1 MPLPMENRL
10 QFENA
15 RAMAN
20 SLSQYHRKR
29 NFSRTAE
36 PRGKTVERSAK
47 QLRFI
52 IQKHAARRLHY
63 DLRLEFDGVFKSWAV
78 TRGPSINPADKRLAV
93 EVEDHPLEYGNFEGT
108 IPQGEYGGGTVQL
121 WDGGYWEPLE
131 GFDPEQGLKTGNLK
145 FTLQGER
152 LRGEWALVR
161 MRKEGTR
168 HNWLLLKKKDAA
180 AGSAKAAERLLQE
193 DSSVASARSMKEIA
207 AGGSK
212 KSAARS
218 ASASAKRTEKGSR
231 RAKSAGRMPEFVPPE
246 LCRLVARA
254 PEGEG
259 WGHEVK
265 FDGYR
270 MQLRVEKGVAQLRTR
285 TGLDWTRKFGGI
297 ATAAKR
303 LPDCIVDGEVV
314 ALNASG
320 APDFGALQS
329 ALKEGGTKAL
339 IFYAFDLLF
348 RDESDLR
355 QEPLRTRKKELAR
368 MLRGIKGE
376 KSIIRFVDHFE
387 AAGEAVLKSACQMSL
402 EGIISKR
409 LDSPYRS
416 GRGGDWTKAK
426 CRAGQEVVIAGWTE
440 QAGQLR
446 SLLAGI
452 YREGE
457 LVYIG
462 RVGTGYGRDVSQSV
476 LPQLRKAAAAK
487 SPFAKPARTGSN
499 AGLHWAKPK
508 LVAEIAFAGWTPD
521 GNLRQAAFKGL
532 RSDKPAREVTA
543 LEGLEEKRDVDSAS
557 PNRRG
562 RKLLRQSDNP
572 SSVMSVPISKPDK
585 VLWPE
590 VGDDPAMTKL
600 DLARYFE
607 RVGEWL
613 FPHVKDR
620 PCSIVRAPDGITGS
634 TFFQRHAMAGTSNLL
649 DVVKIRGD
657 AKPYLV
663 IRRIEGLIALAQSA
677 AVELHPWNSE
687 PGHPEMPGRLVFDLD
702 PGPDVPFAAIVSAA
716 HEVRERL
723 EKLGLVAFC
732 KTSGGKGLHVVVPL
746 STGAKQAVD
755 WTVAKAFAATVSM
768 QMAADSPDKYV
779 AKMTKSLRQG
789 RIYLDY
795 LRNGRLATA
804 AAVLSPR
811 ARPGATVSM
820 PLEWQ
825 QVRKGLDPAKFT
837 LATVPSLLNKA
848 GFWPDYCDSER
859 SLRSAIRLLE
869 KGSSRRSRRA
879 DAATVSR

>member
-1 MPLPMENRL
+1 
-10 QFENA
+10 
-15 RAMAN
+15 
-20 SLSQYHRKR
+20 
-29 NFSRTAE
+29 
-36 PRGKTVERSAK
+36 
-47 QLRFI
+47 
-52 IQKHAARRLHY
+52 
-63 DLRLEFDGVFKSWAV
+63 
-78 TRGPSINPADKRLAV
+78 
-93 EVEDHPLEYGNFEGT
+93 
-108 IPQGEYGGGTVQL
+108 
-121 WDGGYWEPLE
+121 
-131 GFDPEQGLKTGNLK
+131 
-145 FTLQGER
+145 
-152 LRGEWALVR
+152 

-168 HNWLLLKKKDAA
+168 HNWLLLKKKDAE
-180 AGSAKAAERLLQE
+180 AGSAKAAERLLQA
-193 DSSVASARSMKEIA
+193 DSSVASERTMNEIA
-207 AGGSK
+207 ADGSK
-212 KSAARS
+212 KHVTKSTPG
-218 ASASAKRTEKGSR
+218 KRGQKSSR
-231 RAKSAGRMPEFVPPE
+231 AAKSAGVMPEFVPPE
-246 LCRLVARA
+246 LCRLVTRA
-254 PEGEG
+254 PAGEG

-270 MQLRVEKGVAQLRTR
+270 MQLRVANGVVQLRTR
-285 TGLDWTRKFGGI
+285 TGLEWTRKFGGI
-297 ATAAKR
+297 AAAVKR
-303 LPDCIVDGEVV
+303 LPDCIVDGEIV

-320 APDFGALQS
+320 APDFGALQA
-329 ALKEGGTKAL
+329 ALKEGVTKTL

-348 RDESDLR
+348 VDGKDLR
-355 QEPLRTRKKELAR
+355 QEPLRARKKELAR
-368 MLRGIKGE
+368 VLRGIKGGE
-376 KSIIRFVDHFE
+376 SVIRFVDHFE
-387 AAGEAVLKSACQMSL
+387 AAGEAVLRSACRMSL

-452 YREGE
+452 YRDGE

-476 LPQLRKAAAAK
+476 LPQLRKAAATK
-487 SPFAKPARTGSN
+487 SPFAKAARTGSS

-543 LEGLEEKRDVDSAS
+543 LEGLEKTPIADSAE
-557 PNRRG
+557 PHGRG
-562 RKLLRQSDNP
+562 RKSLRQSSSP
-572 SSVMSVPISKPDK
+572 SMVMSVPISKPDK

-590 VGDDPAMTKL
+590 AGGHPPMTKI

-620 PCSIVRAPDGITGS
+620 PCSIVRAPDGISGS

-657 AKPYLV
+657 ANPYLV
-663 IRRIEGLIALAQSA
+663 IRRVEGLIALAQSA

-687 PGHPEMPGRLVFDLD
+687 PGHPEVPGRLVFDLD
-702 PGPDVPFAAIVSAA
+702 PGSDVPFSAIVSAA

-746 STGAKQAVD
+746 SAGARQAVD
-755 WTVAKAFAATVSM
+755 WASAKSFAATVSM
-768 QMAADSPDKYV
+768 QMAGDSPDKYV

-811 ARPGATVSM
+811 ARAGATVSM

-825 QVRKGLDPAKFT
+825 QVRKGLDPAKYT
-837 LATVPSLLNKA
+837 LATVPALLKKA

-859 SLRSAIRLLE
+859 SLGAAIRLLE
-869 KGSSRRSRRA
+869 KGSPRGSRRS
-879 DAATVSR
+879 DSATVSP